1 MYIYYSSLFSGF
13 FDEVCSGAEI
23 TWNKNVSNGF
33 DLILIKNFKCL
44 IVEIKARTELN
55 QDIYHKLAN
64 LTNKVGINAKA
75 VLISDT
81 LEKDYQDNTINEMQR
96 NRGEE
101 YNIITV
107 HKKNDIDNIGKTLRD
122 IWLNA

>member
-1 MYIYYSSLFSGF
+1 M
-13 FDEVCSGAEI
+13 
-23 TWNKNVSNGF
+23 
-33 DLILIKNFKCL
+33 
-44 IVEIKARTELN
+44 
-55 QDIYHKLAN
+55 AN
-64 LTNKVGINAKA
+64 LTNKVVINAKA

-96 NRGEE
+96 NRGKE